1 MNLFSEH
8 LDAAHTDSARPS
20 HALEKLEFREIQR
33 RLSVHCQFNLAATRA
48 MEIGP
53 SGDRRIV
60 RYLLDVTAEAL
71 DLIVAFPQ
79 LTVGGARDIREYI
92 DKAEKGGRL
101 MPAELIVIADTIR
114 AGRDLRSF
122 FLRLPDASS
131 RFPNMLEFA
140 ESIENFSPLEADLT
154 RSIGPRGDVLDGAS
168 PELGRIRKAV
178 RIAHSRLMDR
188 LNSFITGNRY
198 GSALQENIITIRD
211 GRYVIPVRS
220 DARNVVKGIVHD
232 TSSSG
237 QTLFVEPFDVVEMN
251 NRWREEQLAEQR
263 EIERILDMLSAKVG
277 DGADG
282 LHRMIEAIAA
292 IDLAMAKARLAQQM
306 EATRPILHEPA
317 KGSGRED
324 IPGHPTHY
332 IRLINARHPLLDQ
345 RTVVPTSLE
354 IGDRFRVL
362 LITGPNTGGKTVA
375 LKTVGLLTLMAQTG
389 LFLPADDGTTIS
401 VFPAVFVDIGDE
413 QSIAQSLSTFSS
425 HIRNI
430 IRMLR
435 NVSSDSL
442 VLLDEMGAGTD
453 PQEGSALARA
463 IITTLLRRKAMVIA
477 TTHYSEVKAYAYATR
492 GVENASVEFDVQT
505 LSPTYKLSIGIPGRS
520 NALAIATRLGMPKQI
535 VKEAEAYLDPGE
547 GGAEDLI
554 DDIRE
559 RRNEITRELERTKAT
574 EEEVRQLRRRAAQ
587 SLREA
592 EEIRRSAREEAIAEV
607 QAELADA
614 RNALREMNRQRNV
627 TPPTG
632 QRAATATPTPAP
644 NAADTL
650 REAEEQL
657 RISERK
663 TNRGSVRPQPVLQ
676 QPRALKKGD
685 RVRVLSLDMEGDV
698 LSVSPVDA
706 EVQMGVMKSRQPL
719 TNLERV
725 GRRNTSS
732 VQERPAI
739 AIPLQEVVPLELDL
753 RGRRAEEIVPMVERY
768 IHDAYLMGMPWVRI
782 IHGKGTGALRQV
794 VREELKGNPVVA
806 KSEAA
811 GPGEG
816 GDGAT
821 VAHLRQN

>member
-1 MNLFSEH
+1 
-8 LDAAHTDSARPS
+8 
-20 HALEKLEFREIQR
+20 
-33 RLSVHCQFNLAATRA
+33 
-48 MEIGP
+48 
-53 SGDRRIV
+53 
-60 RYLLDVTAEAL
+60 
-71 DLIVAFPQ
+71 
-79 LTVGGARDIREYI
+79 
-92 DKAEKGGRL
+92 
-101 MPAELIVIADTIR
+101 
-114 AGRDLRSF
+114 
-122 FLRLPDASS
+122 
-131 RFPNMLEFA
+131 
-140 ESIENFSPLEADLT
+140 
-154 RSIGPRGDVLDGAS
+154 
-168 PELGRIRKAV
+168 
-178 RIAHSRLMDR
+178 
-188 LNSFITGNRY
+188 
-198 GSALQENIITIRD
+198 
-211 GRYVIPVRS
+211 
-220 DARNVVKGIVHD
+220 
-232 TSSSG
+232 
-237 QTLFVEPFDVVEMN
+237 
-251 NRWREEQLAEQR
+251 
-263 EIERILDMLSAKVG
+263 
-277 DGADG
+277 
-282 LHRMIEAIAA
+282 
-292 IDLAMAKARLAQQM
+292 
-306 EATRPILHEPA
+306 
-317 KGSGRED
+317 
-324 IPGHPTHY
+324 
-332 IRLINARHPLLDQ
+332 LLDQ
-345 RTVVPTSLE
+345 HTVVPTSLE

-389 LFLPADDGTTIS
+389 LFLPADDGTTVS
-401 VFPAVFVDIGDE
+401 VFPSVFVDIGDE

-505 LSPTYKLSIGIPGRS
+505 LSPTYKLSIGVPGRS
-520 NALAIATRLGMPKQI
+520 NALAIARRLGMPKEI

-559 RRNEITRELERTKAT
+559 RRNEITRELERTKAA
-574 EEEVRQLRRRAAQ
+574 EEEARQLRRRAAQ

-592 EEIRRSAREEAIAEV
+592 EELRRAAREEAIAEV
-607 QAELADA
+607 EAELADV
-614 RNALREMNRQRNV
+614 RNALRESSRQRN
-627 TPPTG
+627 
-632 QRAATATPTPAP
+632 AAPAGP
-644 NAADTL
+644 RPQAPAQSVANAI

-657 RISERK
+657 RASERK
-663 TNRGSVRPQPVLQ
+663 TNRGSTRPQPVLQ
-676 QPRALKKGD
+676 QPRALRKGD

-725 GRRNTSS
+725 GRRNTASA

-739 AIPLQEVVPLELDL
+739 TVPAQEVVPLELDL
-753 RGRRAEEIVPMVERY
+753 RGRRADEIPPLVERY
-768 IHDAYLMGMPWVRI
+768 VHDAYLMGMPFVRI

-806 KSEAA
+806 RSEAA
-811 GPGEG
+811 GQGEG